1 MEEEKRVTI
10 EIDGVEF
17 TFRPDK
23 AFEKNG
29 HVYCK
34 KCGERIDGSPVGG
47 FKGFTHSFIYHRQC
61 RCDREE
67 EERRKEEEKAVEIR
81 RLKEECF
88 RTSRN
93 LMECSFEDI
102 LEPKREEVMIAKNFV
117 KHFRELSKSNCGL
130 LFHGNVGTGKTY
142 LAACI
147 GNNVIE
153 EYMVRVK
160 MRNIPQIVNEIEK
173 GGFKID
179 KNAYYQGLANVR
191 LLILDDFG
199 IERNTEYVNEMVY
212 QIINSR
218 YETKKPT
225 IISTNIPLEV
235 IMGGSKDIDKERIY
249 SRIREM
255 CIPVKIAGKDL
266 RRELGKDKL
275 RATKNLLLGEDR

>member
-10 EIDGVEF
+10 EMDGVEF
-17 TFRPDK
+17 TFSPDR

-34 KCGERIDGSPVGG
+34 KCGERIDGNPIGG
-47 FKGFTHSFIYHRQC
+47 KKGFTHSFIYHRQC

-67 EERRKEEEKAVEIR
+67 EERRIAEEKAAEII
-81 RLKEECF
+81 RLKKICF
-88 RTSRN
+88 RTSNN
-93 LMECSFEDI
+93 LMKCSFEEI
-102 LEPKREEVMIAKNFV
+102 LEPEREEVKIAKNFV
-117 KHFRELSKSNCGL
+117 KHFKELSENNCGL

-147 GNNVIE
+147 GNRVIE

-173 GGFKID
+173 GGFDID
-179 KNAYYQGLANVR
+179 KNEYYKSLAKVS

-199 IERNTEYVNEMVY
+199 IERNTGYVNEMVY